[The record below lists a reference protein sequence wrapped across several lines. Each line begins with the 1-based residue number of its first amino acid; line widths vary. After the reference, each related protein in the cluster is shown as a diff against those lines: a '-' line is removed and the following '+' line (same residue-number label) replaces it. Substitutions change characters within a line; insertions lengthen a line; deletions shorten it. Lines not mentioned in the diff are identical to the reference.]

1 MKCSKYKK
9 FFVEYTDGRL
19 DYHENQ
25 EIQDHITICKTCRCE
40 VEKLRSSMELVS
52 FDNILSNETKPP
64 DNFPENVL
72 DRIYSENT
80 NSKLSFNLALG
91 IVVMI
96 CLIGFG
102 LEVFLFNRP
111 SSDQEMLTYQTNT
124 QSIKT
129 TLPKIVATSQP
140 AYVKPISMETKEK
153 SVSNKNIQ
161 LSSIQHKNKND
172 LQQVNI
178 HISMEILK
186 LLGPTLEVIEG
197 DKQEWEI
204 EI

>member
-1 MKCSKYKK
+1 MKCSKYKR

-19 DYHENQ
+19 DYNKNQ
-25 EIQDHITICKTCRCE
+25 EIQDHITICKTCRYE

-96 CLIGFG
+96 CLVGLG
-102 LEVFLFNRP
+102 LEISLFHR
-111 SSDQEMLTYQTNT
+111 SSSNQEMLTYQTNT

-129 TLPKIVATSQP
+129 TLPKIVATSKP
-140 AYVKPISMETKEK
+140 DYVKPISMKIKEK
-153 SVSNKNIQ
+153 SVSNKNVQ
-161 LSSIQHKNKND
+161 LSSLQHKNKND
-172 LQQVNI
+172 LQQVNV

>member
-19 DYHENQ
+19 DYHKNQ
-25 EIQDHITICKTCRCE
+25 EVQDHITICKTCRDE
-40 VEKLRSSMELVS
+40 VEKLRSSMELAS
-52 FDNILSNETKPP
+52 YDNILSNETKLP
-64 DNFPENVL
+64 DNFPENIL

-96 CLIGFG
+96 CLVGLG
-102 LEVFLFNRP
+102 LEISLFHRS
-111 SSDQEMLTYQTNT
+111 SSDQKILTYQTNT

-129 TLPKIVATSQP
+129 ILPKIVATPQSD
-140 AYVKPISMETKEK
+140 YVKPIIMEIKEK
-153 SVSNKNIQ
+153 SVSNKNVQ
-161 LSSIQHKNKND
+161 LSSLQHSNKND
-172 LQQVNI
+172 LQQANV

>member
-9 FFVEYTDGRL
+9 FFVEFTDGRL
-19 DYHENQ
+19 DYHKNQ

-52 FDNILSNETKPP
+52 YDNILSNETKPP

-96 CLIGFG
+96 CLVGLG
-102 LEVFLFNRP
+102 LEISLFHR
-111 SSDQEMLTYQTNT
+111 SSSNQEKLTYQTDT
-124 QSIKT
+124 QSIKA
-129 TLPKIVATSQP
+129 TLPKIVAKSQLN
-140 AYVKPISMETKEK
+140 YVKPISMKIKEK
-153 SVSNKNIQ
+153 PVSDKNVQ
-161 LSSIQHKNKND
+161 LSSVQHKDKKN
-172 LQQVNI
+172 LQQVNV

>member
-9 FFVEYTDGRL
+9 FFVEFTDGRL
-19 DYHENQ
+19 DYHKNQ
-25 EIQDHITICKTCRCE
+25 EIQDHIMICKTCREE

-80 NSKLSFNLALG
+80 NSKLSFNFAMG

-96 CLIGFG
+96 CLIGLG
-102 LEVFLFNRP
+102 LEISLFHRS
-111 SSDQEMLTYQTNT
+111 SSDQEILTYTTNI

-129 TLPKIVATSQP
+129 ALPKIVATSQP
-140 AYVKPISMETKEK
+140 NYVKPISMEIKEK
-153 SVSNKNIQ
+153 SVSNKNVQ
-161 LSSIQHKNKND
+161 LSSIQHNNKND
-172 LQQVNI
+172 LQQANV